1 MLYIK
6 DNSGIYQPAPKECI
20 LSTARRLSGCQFRRG
35 ATINSPL
42 AAKEAIG
49 LKLAGLESEL
59 FACLFLDS
67 THQVLAWR
75 ELFRGTIN
83 RTTGYPREL
92 VREALYY
99 NASAVILAH
108 NHPRGSAEP
117 SPEDI
122 ELTRSLTEILKVIDV
137 RVIDHLIVGEEVVSL
152 AERGLCSL

>member
-67 THQVLAWR
+67 THQVLAS
-75 ELFRGTIN
+75 
-83 RTTGYPREL
+83 L
-92 VREALYY
+92 VTDESQLVSGIEVAEE
-99 NASAVILAH
+99 NQASFFAS
-108 NHPRGSAEP
+108 SAEFVGSSLKN
-117 SPEDI
+117 SP
-122 ELTRSLTEILKVIDV
+122 R
-137 RVIDHLIVGEEVVSL
+137 
-152 AERGLCSL
+152 A